1 MCFNM
6 GPVVHALKHTNLS
19 EFKHEP
25 TFCTVNN
32 EATILSQWVP
42 SIQFCYK
49 KSCDLLRTGRPS
61 KNVKSSQN
69 THIVCVCRLSYS
81 SSSGKKKK
89 EKNEVNWDSRGQ
101 QHMCLLC
108 NAPLKVTFYWLN
120 DPMTKQIRHILSL
133 TDRHIHTNIHIRLL
147 TPPRALISDGPPHNN
162 PPADGFH
169 TKDISHVRSVDVMF
183 LYF

>member
-1 MCFNM
+1 
-6 GPVVHALKHTNLS
+6 
-19 EFKHEP
+19 
-25 TFCTVNN
+25 
-32 EATILSQWVP
+32 
-42 SIQFCYK
+42 
-49 KSCDLLRTGRPS
+49 
-61 KNVKSSQN
+61 
-69 THIVCVCRLSYS
+69 
-81 SSSGKKKK
+81 
-89 EKNEVNWDSRGQ
+89 
-101 QHMCLLC
+101 MCLLC